1 MEVSINSMSMQS
13 SMMTRAAKSKEYRE
27 KYGKNTIVLFD
38 RGDRLVAYNES
49 AEALANATG
58 LTAKSIAG
66 ITTAAFPKEKDYVFF
81 PRCVREGYRLVITE
95 Y

>member
-1 MEVSINSMSMQS
+1 
-13 SMMTRAAKSKEYRE
+13 MMTRAAKSSEMRE

-58 LTAKSIAG
+58 LTAESISG
-66 ITTAAFPKEKDYVFF
+66 IITAEYPKEKDYVFF
-81 PRCVREGYRLVITE
+81 PRCVREGYKIAIIE
-95 Y
+95 E